1 MHDNKTAVLS
11 FGRMNPPT
19 VGHLK
24 LVNKIMSVTG
34 DHYVFLSHSHNHNNN
49 PLPFSIKL
57 QYAKMFFP
65 DVIVGDYQVKT
76 VIQAL
81 QKLYQ
86 QGYKNIVYVA
96 GSDRV
101 EDFTQLLH
109 QYNGITDKAG
119 NMLYEFKSITI
130 LNAGVRDA
138 DADDT
143 SGMSA
148 SKMRQYA
155 VDNDLESFSHGVPV
169 LKMAERMFND
179 VCQFLTVPVREVS
192 ISTCHN
198 A

>member
-1 MHDNKTAVLS
+1 MA

-24 LVNKIMSVTG
+24 LVNKIISVSG
-34 DHYVFLSHSHNHNNN
+34 DHYVFLSHSHNPKSN
-49 PLPFSIKL
+49 PLSFESKL
-57 QYAKMFFP
+57 HYAKMFFP
-65 DVIVGDYQVKT
+65 NISVGHPQVKT

-86 QGYKNIVYVA
+86 QGYENIVYVA

-101 EDFTQLLH
+101 DDFTKLLH
-109 QYNGITDKAG
+109 QYNGVTDKSG
-119 NMLYEFKSITI
+119 NLLYDFKSII
-130 LNAGVRDA
+130 VLNAGVRDV
-138 DADDT
+138 DANDT

-155 VDNDLESFSHGVPV
+155 VDNNLQSFKQGVPQ
-169 LKMAERMFND
+169 LGLAEQMFNELR
-179 VCQFLTVPVREVS
+179 QSMTVPLREVS
-192 ISTCHN
+192 NSTCLS